1 MEAIRFSKV
10 LGDTLSISFYTRYAR
25 KYFSNVEEAHVKEV
39 QVAMA
44 LLAFRPGTS
53 CKKYEV
59 RCLCSGLHLILFL
72 YAEIVCRKSM
82 D

>member
-1 MEAIRFSKV
+1 MWKNAI
-10 LGDTLSISFYTRYAR
+10 LSISIPIIRYAR

-59 RCLCSGLHLILFL
+59 RN
-72 YAEIVCRKSM
+72 
-82 D
+82 

>member
-1 MEAIRFSKV
+1 MEAIRFSEVSELDSQSLYKC
-10 LGDTLSISFYTRYAR
+10 TRYAR
-25 KYFSNVEEAHVKEV
+25 KYFSSVEEAHVKEV

-59 RCLCSGLHLILFL
+59 RHYAKVSVILLC
-72 YAEIVCRKSM
+72 VCTV
-82 D
+82 